1 MTIDELITFCEE
13 EEHGCRVRCKR
24 YDDAS
29 GFTRSKDKSVRTAD
43 AITEEVYG
51 DFYKEISATMR
62 KYQKQE
68 RVLDKIREEIADYGS
83 IWVAYSITGKRDKDI
98 EQLVSDVLSQAKKQ
112 VLEIIDKYK
121 AESEASD
128 A

>member
-43 AITEEVYG
+43 AITEEVYS

-112 VLEIIDKYK
+112 VLEIIDKNK
-121 AESEASD
+121 AESEE
-128 A
+128 

>member
-1 MTIDELITFCEE
+1 MTIDELITYCEE
-13 EEHGCRVRCKR
+13 KEHNHRLSCKR

-29 GFTRSKDKSVRTAD
+29 GYTRSRDKNIRTAC
-43 AITEEVYG
+43 AIREEKYA
-51 DFYKEISATMR
+51 DYYKEISATIR

-68 RVLDKIREEIADYGS
+68 RALDKIRSEIADYGS
-83 IWVAYSITGKRDKDI
+83 IWVAYAITGKSDKDI

-121 AESEASD
+121 SESEDSD

>member
-68 RVLDKIREEIADYGS
+68 RVLDKIREEIAEYGA
-83 IWVAYSITGKRDKDI
+83 IWVAYAITGKSDKDI

-121 AESEASD
+121 AESEDSD